1 MTDGQVGTQQATA
14 VTSTEPAKQPTAA
27 TNSDPAKISKVKSF
41 FEHIGEWLKDH
52 LGVAQSVEH
61 TAATALAVFSP
72 LLKQLVVLAAGQSI
86 AAKVS
91 NVVSTVQT
99 NLANAIALLNGAEAG
114 DPSHTLDGFLSG
126 VQTNLGTLLT
136 DVDIKNS
143 AKASEITSL
152 VNTAIGEIEAI
163 QTATA
168 GHSAPV
174 VGATT
179 TSA

>member
-1 MTDGQVGTQQATA
+1 MTDTTQK
-14 VTSTEPAKQPTAA
+14 P
-27 TNSDPAKISKVKSF
+27 SKVKSF

-52 LGVAQSVEH
+52 LGDAQSVEH

-72 LLKQLVVLAAGQSI
+72 LLNQLVALAAGQSI

-91 NVVSTVQT
+91 GVVSTVQT
-99 NLANAIALLNGAEAG
+99 DLANAIALLNGAEAG
-114 DPSHTLDGFLSG
+114 APSHTLDGFLSD

-136 DVDIKNS
+136 DVDIKDS

-163 QTATA
+163 QSATA
-168 GHSAPV
+168 GHAAPL
-174 VGATT
+174 VGAASTT
-179 TSA
+179 AA